1 MKIFKKTKVQILKK
15 ENNMG
20 HLYISMY
27 HYTRDLVHSRY
38 PLIKGLD
45 LSLFRQQIE
54 FMKKN
59 FNIVTME
66 EVMDATEGKGKL
78 PEKALLLTF
87 DDGYVDNY
95 MFALPILEEYGVQGS
110 FFIPGKT
117 FSTHQLLDV
126 NKIHYIL
133 ANANILELVEDVKG
147 KMDHYRGL
155 EFDYAPT
162 DELFNE
168 HAAADRLDSK
178 ETVFVKRML
187 QTVLPEQVRNMIC
200 SSLFEKYVGVSEEQL
215 AYELYMTED
224 QIKTM
229 KRHGMFIGIHG
240 YDHYWLGNL
249 APEQMKQDISMAL
262 DTLDEFIDRK
272 HWVMNYPY
280 GSYNQEVLD
289 YIKSQGACVG
299 LTTDVRV
306 ADIGAD
312 PALELPRLDCND
324 FPPKSENYTK

>member
-1 MKIFKKTKVQILKK
+1 MSK
-15 ENNMG
+15 
-20 HLYISMY
+20 LYISMY

-38 PLIKGLD
+38 PEIKGLD
-45 LSLFRQQIE
+45 YVLFRQQIE
-54 FMKKN
+54 FLKN
-59 FNIVTME
+59 NFDIVTME
-66 EVMDATEGKGKL
+66 QVIDAVEGKAEL
-78 PEKALLLTF
+78 PEKAVLLTF

-95 MFALPILEEYGVQGS
+95 TYALPILEEYRVQGS

-117 FSTHQLLDV
+117 FAEHRLLDV

-133 ANANILELVEDVKG
+133 ASADIYKLVEDLK
-147 KMDHYRGL
+147 KEMDYYRGR
-155 EFDYAPT
+155 EYDFATT

-168 HAAADRLDSK
+168 YAVSNRFDVK

-187 QTVLPEQVRNMIC
+187 QTVLPEKLRNII
-200 SSLFEKYVGVSEEQL
+200 SSNLFEKYVGVTEEKL
-215 AYELYMTED
+215 AYELYMTEE
-224 QIKTM
+224 QIRTM

-249 APEQMKQDISMAL
+249 PKEQMQKDISMAL
-262 DTLDEFIDRK
+262 DTMDEFIDRK

-280 GSYNQEVLD
+280 GNYNQDVLE

-306 ADIGAD
+306 AELGVDS
-312 PALELPRLDCND
+312 ALELPRLDCND
-324 FPPKSENYTK
+324 FPPKSHNYIDM